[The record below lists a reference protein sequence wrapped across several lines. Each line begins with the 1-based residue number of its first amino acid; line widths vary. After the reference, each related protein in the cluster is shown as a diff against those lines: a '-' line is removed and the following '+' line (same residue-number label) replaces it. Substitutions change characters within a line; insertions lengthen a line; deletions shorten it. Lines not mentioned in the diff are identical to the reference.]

1 MERHEDKTPARETAE
16 AAAERLE
23 HEHPARP
30 EQTGDDDSFAE
41 GVDRKPDTPE
51 EEMEPNFARGISRE
65 PIPGT
70 ERHGRFSE
78 GIEEQPDTPE
88 KEVERRFSE
97 GVERSPT
104 SE

>member
-1 MERHEDKTPARETAE
+1 MGDHDERRTAE
-16 AAAERLE
+16 DAAAERIE

-30 EQTGDDDSFAE
+30 EQPHEGFAE
-41 GVDRKPDTPE
+41 GVDQKPDEPE
-51 EEMEPNFARGISRE
+51 EEREPNFARGIAHE
-65 PIPGT
+65 ALPGN

-78 GIEEQPDTPE
+78 GAEELPDTPE
-88 KEVERRFSE
+88 KEIERRFSE

>member
-1 MERHEDKTPARETAE
+1 MHDHDERRTTED

-30 EQTGDDDSFAE
+30 ESGDDDGFAE
-41 GVDRKPDTPE
+41 GIDHKPDTPE
-51 EEMEPNFARGISRE
+51 EELEPNFARGISHE
-65 PIPGT
+65 NPPGT
-70 ERHGRFSE
+70 ERHPRFSE
-78 GIEEQPDTPE
+78 GNEELPDTPE

-97 GVERSPT
+97 GIERSPT

>member
-1 MERHEDKTPARETAE
+1 MQDHDERRTAE
-16 AAAERLE
+16 DAAAEKLE

-30 EQTGDDDSFAE
+30 EQGDDAGFAE
-41 GVDRKPDTPE
+41 GIDHKPDTPE
-51 EEMEPNFARGISRE
+51 EELEPNYARGISHE
-65 PIPGT
+65 DPPGT

-78 GIEEQPDTPE
+78 GAEELPDTPE